1 MGTLD
6 FLSLRAILY
15 LFTSVSLALLPFSK
29 DYLLLNIYLS
39 NNKNLR
45 DEMDLG
51 IKGKVALITASS
63 KGIGKA
69 VADELASE
77 GCIVAICSRNKEDL
91 IIAASDIKRKF
102 NVEPFWEVCDLNKQ
116 KDIENTVESVTKQF
130 GKIDIL
136 VNNCGGPEAGN
147 FRDLTDINWQAAFEQ
162 VLLSTVRFCNL
173 IVPEMILREW
183 GRVINI
189 TSLTVLQPADNLM
202 LSNSLRT
209 GLIGF
214 AKSLSNEVAKYNITV
229 NNVAP
234 GYTLTNRLYDLAV
247 HNGKKSGKSH
257 EEILADMAKEIPM
270 NRLAGPDE
278 IASSVLFLASK
289 QASYIT
295 GNTIHVD
302 GGLIKGI

>member
-1 MGTLD
+1 
-6 FLSLRAILY
+6 
-15 LFTSVSLALLPFSK
+15 
-29 DYLLLNIYLS
+29 
-39 NNKNLR
+39 
-45 DEMDLG
+45 MDLG
-51 IKGKVALITASS
+51 IKGKVALVTASS

-69 VADELASE
+69 VAEDLTSE

-91 IIAASDIKRKF
+91 INAASDIKRKF
-102 NVEPFWEVCDLNKQ
+102 NVELFWAVCDLNKQ
-116 KDIENTVESVTKQF
+116 KDIENTVDSVTRQF

-147 FRDLTDINWQAAFEQ
+147 FRDLNDVNWQSAFEQ
-162 VLLSTVRFCNL
+162 VLLSAIRFCNL

-202 LSNSLRT
+202 LSNSLRN

-229 NNVAP
+229 NNIAP

-257 EEILADMAKEIPM
+257 EEILAEMAKEIPM
-270 NRLAGPDE
+270 NRLASPDE

>member
-1 MGTLD
+1 
-6 FLSLRAILY
+6 
-15 LFTSVSLALLPFSK
+15 
-29 DYLLLNIYLS
+29 
-39 NNKNLR
+39 
-45 DEMDLG
+45 MDLG
-51 IKGKVALITASS
+51 IKGKVALVTASS

-91 IIAASDIKRKF
+91 INAASDIKRKF
-102 NVEPFWEVCDLNKQ
+102 NVEPFWAVCDLNKQ

-147 FRDLTDINWQAAFEQ
+147 FRDLTDINWQSAFEQ

-189 TSLTVLQPADNLM
+189 TSLTVLQPVDNLM

-229 NNVAP
+229 NNIAP

-270 NRLAGPDE
+270 NRLASPDE

>member
-1 MGTLD
+1 
-6 FLSLRAILY
+6 
-15 LFTSVSLALLPFSK
+15 
-29 DYLLLNIYLS
+29 
-39 NNKNLR
+39 
-45 DEMDLG
+45 MDLG

-116 KDIENTVESVTKQF
+116 KDIENTVESVTKHF

>member
-1 MGTLD
+1 
-6 FLSLRAILY
+6 
-15 LFTSVSLALLPFSK
+15 
-29 DYLLLNIYLS
+29 
-39 NNKNLR
+39 
-45 DEMDLG
+45 MDLG
-51 IKGKVALITASS
+51 IKGKVALVTASS

-69 VADELASE
+69 VAEDLASE

-91 IIAASDIKRKF
+91 INAASDIKRKF
-102 NVEPFWEVCDLNKQ
+102 NVEPFWAVCDLSKQ
-116 KDIENTVESVTKQF
+116 KDIENTVDSVRRQF

-147 FRDLTDINWQAAFEQ
+147 FRDLNDVNWQSAFEQ
-162 VLLSTVRFCNL
+162 VLLSAIRFCNL

-229 NNVAP
+229 NNIAP

-257 EEILADMAKEIPM
+257 EEILAEMAKEIPM
-270 NRLAGPDE
+270 NRLASPDE